1 MATFSTPLA
10 ELAEKLKL
18 DLDTLVR
25 KSTAQVFGAVTLKS
39 PVDTGRFRANW
50 NVSYAA
56 VDTTVTSSTN
66 QARADEEVL
75 KAQTLP
81 VGGVVYLANSLPYA
95 RTLEYGGYPNPPKKG
110 SKKKGEDGYAIHVRG
125 GYSFQAPQG
134 MVRVTAVEFSDYVQ
148 KAIAK

>member
-1 MATFSTPLA
+1 MAGFSIPLA
-10 ELAEKLKL
+10 QLAAKIQG
-18 DLDTLVR
+18 DLETVVR

-66 QARADEEVL
+66 QARAQAEVD
-75 KAQTLP
+75 KALALP

-95 RTLEYGGYPNPPKKG
+95 RTLEYGGYPNPPKGGNGKT
-110 SKKKGEDGYAIHVRG
+110 IG
-125 GYSFQAPQG
+125 GYSKQAPAG
-134 MVRVTAVEFSDYVQ
+134 MVRTSALEFDDYV
-148 KAIAK
+148 KRVIAK